1 MYLDIININYYKY
14 VPLYIK
20 ELKLVLK
27 LFRHV
32 VFNENLDYIVILNVI
47 FMKKISNFLKLFFSR
62 NKNFHIKT
70 FI

>member
-1 MYLDIININYYKY
+1 MYLDIININCYKY
-14 VPLYIK
+14 APLYIK

-32 VFNENLDYIVILNVI
+32 VFNENLDYIVI
-47 FMKKISNFLKLFFSR
+47 
-62 NKNFHIKT
+62 